1 MPKLI
6 TILEDL
12 VSIGQDE
19 LRLSD
24 GAVTWKV
31 WCLRDE
37 VRMWDNDE
45 EPENYSWQSDG
56 IWSINDDGYLDKL
69 IYGIEDDDEQ

>member
-56 IWSINDDGYLDKL
+56 IWSINDAGYLDKL